1 MKVEGSSIR
10 IDFTHLGGGLIA
22 KDGPLK
28 WFQIAGADQQ
38 FVDAE
43 ATIEG
48 NSVVVKSDKVAA
60 PVAVRYAWAN
70 YPLGCNLFNAAG
82 LPAAP
87 FRTDDW
93 DALTKIAEEFTA
105 K

>member
-1 MKVEGSSIR
+1 MKVEGNAIR
-10 IDFTHLGGGLIA
+10 IRFSHAGGLMA

-43 ATIEG
+43 ATIVG
-48 NSVVVKSDKVAA
+48 DTVIVKSDKVAV

-70 YPLGCNLFNAAG
+70 YPFGCNLYNAAG

-93 DALTKIAEEFTA
+93 DALAEIAREFTGR
-105 K
+105 

>member
-10 IDFTHLGGGLIA
+10 LDFTHLGGGLVA

-43 ATIEG
+43 ATIVG

-60 PVAVRYAWAN
+60 PVAVRYAWDN
-70 YPLGCNLFNAAG
+70 YPFGCNLYNDAG

-87 FRTDDW
+87 FRTDAW
-93 DALTKIAEEFTA
+93 DALEKISQEFTG